1 SRITFYGPFD
11 NREISSVFS
20 KLDVLVYPSI
30 WYENQPIAILE
41 ALLAKI
47 PVITSNLGG
56 MAELVQDGVTGL
68 LFEPGNPE
76 DLYQKM
82 VNMIDNPQLLRKLS
96 ENPRQVKTI
105 EKNAEEL
112 DEIYDSLLEKVSH
125 PLG

>member
-1 SRITFYGPFD
+1 MDSRITFHGPFN

-20 KLDVLVYPSI
+20 KFDVLVYPSI

-41 ALLAKI
+41 ALLARI

-56 MAELVQDGVTGL
+56 MSELVQDGATGL
-68 LFEPGNPE
+68 LFEAGNPE

-82 VNMIDNPQLLRKLS
+82 ASVIDNPQLVRKLS
-96 ENPRQVKTI
+96 ETPRQVKTI

-112 DEIYDSLLEKVSH
+112 NEIYDSLL
-125 PLG
+125 